1 MRGRK
6 EAISQTACRISL
18 TPTPSAGTIHLPP
31 THCANS
37 RTDHLPATRTSNR
50 RGREMKVR
58 KQSSRDKTTSVL
70 LGFEAELWAT
80 ANALCGSMDAAEY
93 KHVVLGLI
101 FLKYISDAKVVFVPQ
116 RSSHHPQAHL
126 RRLRGAPRQA
136 GRPNATRAPIPRT
149 PTSLPAPS
157 EAPACAGTADRRQ
170 AGAEQKASSGPT
182 HGQRQLR
189 LGPAHNPQ
197 PRAHGAGGLRPC
209 QRLHVL
215 HSVGRGRDP
224 LCRHAGARGG
234 RRTPLRPRW
243 LGWWRS
249 LRNSKPKLPSSMP
262 RLPEIC
268 KSSDSG
274 RTRDDT

>member
-1 MRGRK
+1 MAKPPRK
-6 EAISQTACRISL
+6 NNDTR
-18 TPTPSAGTIHLPP
+18 
-31 THCANS
+31 AN
-37 RTDHLPATRTSNR
+37 
-50 RGREMKVR
+50 
-58 KQSSRDKTTSVL
+58 
-70 LGFEAELWAT
+70 LGFEAQLWAA
-80 ANALCGSMDAAEY
+80 ANALRGSMDAAEY

-101 FLKYISDAKVVFVPQ
+101 FLKYISGAKVVFVPQ

-136 GRPNATRAPIPRT
+136 GRPNATRAPILRT

-182 HGQRQLR
+182 PGQRQLR
-189 LGPAHNPQ
+189 LGSAHHPS
-197 PRAHGAGGLRPC
+197 PRTHGCRRLRLG

-215 HSVGRGRDP
+215 QPVGRGRDP

-243 LGWWRS
+243 LALWRS
-249 LRNSKPKLPSSMP
+249 LRNSKPKPPGSTP

-274 RTRDDT
+274 RTPDDT